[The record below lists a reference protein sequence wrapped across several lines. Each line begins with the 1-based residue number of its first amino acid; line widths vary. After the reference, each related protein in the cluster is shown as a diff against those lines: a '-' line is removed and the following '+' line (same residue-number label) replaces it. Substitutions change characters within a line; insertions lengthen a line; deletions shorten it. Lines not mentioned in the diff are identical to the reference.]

1 MSSQTELI
9 SDKERA
15 EPLERERGAHISSQA
30 SRKPY
35 YVTVICFQLNIE
47 DVFLT
52 STFEQAKAIYER
64 ETELSFSD
72 LGKWAEG
79 GREEGLDEI
88 QGDFENSGIFEVELD
103 GSPSGRRKV

>member
-1 MSSQTELI
+1 MLKRITKSPRDSG
-9 SDKERA
+9 K
-15 EPLERERGAHISSQA
+15 EPLEKEGKGASGKGSVLENRGDLS
-30 SRKPY
+30 P
-35 YVTVICFQLNIE
+35 E
-47 DVFLT
+47 D
-52 STFEQAKAIYER
+52 STKEKAKAIYER